1 MLVDVSKAISPSR
14 HRREGPTADTEG
26 AREFQRQYPVEA
38 RRYNWMQNQVLWP
51 ERDAAINPNKADLG
65 DLDKITQHIKDFAK
79 EVGADVVGVAEMDKN
94 FVFKDTEAPPHSRV
108 LAFGLAM
115 KFDMMS
121 DIGQNS
127 QQEVHRVYFKMLD
140 IAVRI
145 AQYIGGFGYSAW
157 AHPNAGEL
165 AHVPMAYLAGLGE
178 LGKHGSLIN
187 PEFGSSWRLALV
199 STDMPLVM
207 DGPKD
212 FGIDAMCDRCT
223 VCTRFCP
230 GEALAPEKQL
240 VNGVLRWHVDTA
252 KCEPYFQRLW
262 GCKICLMVC
271 PFNGR
276 GAFKEG
282 YKGIAKELAK
292 AKDYVGYLPMLAQ
305 GTPEAAENLVLSK
318 YLDK

>member
-1 MLVDVSKAISPSR
+1 MTIDISKATPPSR
-14 HRREGPTADTEG
+14 HRREGPALDSEG
-26 AREFQRQYPVEA
+26 SREFQRQYPEEA

-51 ERDAAINPNKADLG
+51 SRDAAVNPNKADLG
-65 DLDKITQHIKDFAK
+65 DLNAITEHIKDFAK
-79 EVGADVVGVAEMDKN
+79 EVGADVVGVAEMDPN
-94 FVFKDTEAPPHSRV
+94 FVFKDTETPPHTRV

-115 KFDMMS
+115 KFDMMA

-127 QQEVHRVYFKMLD
+127 QREVHRVYFKMLD

-145 AQYIGGFGYSAW
+145 SQYIGGFGYSAW

-199 STDMPLVM
+199 STDMPLVV

-212 FGIDAMCDRCT
+212 FGIDAMCERCT

-230 GEALAPEKQL
+230 GEALSPEKQE
-240 VNGVLRWHVDTA
+240 VNGVFRWHVDTA
-252 KCEPYFQRLW
+252 KCEPYFNRLW

-271 PFNGR
+271 PLNGR

-282 YKGIAKELAK
+282 YKIIAKDLAK
-292 AKDYVGYLPMLAQ
+292 AKDYDGYLPILAEH
-305 GTPEAAENLVLSK
+305 TPEAKENLVLSK
-318 YLDK
+318 YLKS

>member
-1 MLVDVSKAISPSR
+1 MLPDVSKAISPSR

-94 FVFKDTEAPPHSRV
+94 FVFKDTEAPPHTRV

-115 KFDMMS
+115 KFDMMA

-199 STDMPLVM
+199 STDMPLVV

-212 FGIDAMCDRCT
+212 FGIDAMCERCT

-271 PFNGR
+271 PLNGR

-282 YKGIAKELAK
+282 YKVIAKQLAK

-318 YLDK
+318 YLDQ